1 MLFSWDADYIYD
13 YFHFGEVKGSS
24 VTLNYSN
31 EISSERT
38 FKCATNIPEQ
48 DSLIDIYDIPR

>member
-1 MLFSWDADYIYD
+1 MVFSWDADYID
-13 YFHFGEVKGSS
+13 EYFHFGEVKGSS

-38 FKCATNIPEQ
+38 FKSATNIPEQ

>member
-1 MLFSWDADYIYD
+1 MVFSWDADYIYD

-38 FKCATNIPEQ
+38 FKSAANIPEQ